1 MKQSVAKS
9 LFLFFLSIICQS
21 VYRAFPSDEM
31 IAPFFLKPEIHI
43 SIAWYAKHLSD
54 LFGFSLL
61 MFCVVF
67 ILRPV
72 EKHLQNSEWVGHNA
86 MLTFVKL
93 WHRIFFVVAIT
104 GLMDIVHYA
113 ISFKQTQWFFLVQ
126 NAIFFLMTF
135 YYLFKAYR
143 K

>member
-1 MKQSVAKS
+1 MKKSVANS
-9 LFLFFLSIICQS
+9 LILFFLSIICQS

-31 IAPFFLKPEIHI
+31 IRPFMLKPDIEI
-43 SIAWYAKHLSD
+43 SVAWYAKHLSD
-54 LFGFSLL
+54 LFSFMLL
-61 MFCVVF
+61 MFCIVS

-72 EKHLQNSEWVGHNA
+72 EKHLQDSRWVGHNA

-104 GLMDIVHYA
+104 GALDIVHYF
-113 ISFKQTQWFFLVQ
+113 ISFKQTQWFFLAQ
-126 NAIFFLMTF
+126 NGVFFLMTF
-135 YYLFKAYR
+135 FYLFKAYR